1 MFGIKIIIC
10 IAIVCIT
17 SYIGIELAS
26 MLNKREKTLIDMITF
41 LKLVQNDMK
50 YLLSS
55 IPYSFENARLELNS
69 SLKDAIG
76 AIVVDMEKNGVD
88 FIGNSISKNINDI
101 TELTSYDKEIFIS
114 TLKKLGKGLLGN

>member
-55 IPYSFENARLELNS
+55 IPYSFENARLGLNS

-114 TLKKLGKGLLGN
+114 TFRN